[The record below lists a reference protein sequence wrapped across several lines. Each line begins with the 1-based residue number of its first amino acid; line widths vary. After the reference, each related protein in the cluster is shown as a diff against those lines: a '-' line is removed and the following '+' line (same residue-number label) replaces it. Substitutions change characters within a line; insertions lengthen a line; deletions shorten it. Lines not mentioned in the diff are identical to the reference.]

1 MSHGLDLSVI
11 IPAFQ
16 EGQSLS
22 ALLPEL
28 QQVLRTLDISYEL
41 LVVTADR
48 DAQTTAAVEQAGAR
62 LIAPKTDGYGA
73 ALMAGWAAAGG
84 DYILTMDADLAHGAS
99 FVRTLWQARTQ
110 AEITIASRYVPGGSS
125 RMPAAR
131 TRASHMLNAFF
142 RRGLSVPIQD
152 LSSGF
157 RLYHAA
163 TVRAAVGASASRAT
177 T

>member
-1 MSHGLDLSVI
+1 MWARRRPKEGRLPVIVFGVYLSHGLDLSVI

-73 ALMAGWAAAGG
+73 AL
-84 DYILTMDADLAHGAS
+84 ICL
-99 FVRTLWQARTQ
+99 
-110 AEITIASRYVPGGSS
+110 
-125 RMPAAR
+125 
-131 TRASHMLNAFF
+131 
-142 RRGLSVPIQD
+142 
-152 LSSGF
+152 
-157 RLYHAA
+157 LY
-163 TVRAAVGASASRAT
+163 TSPSPRD
-177 T
+177 